1 MIAAAEQ
8 PNGLLLP
15 IALLLCAAALLV
27 LVLIDIRRERKSKT
41 RSLQDVIDDAVTEL
55 ETKGYRR

>member
-15 IALLLCAAALLV
+15 IALLFCAAALLV
-27 LVLIDIRRERKSKT
+27 LVLIDIRRERKSKQRT
-41 RSLQDVIDDAVTEL
+41 LQDVIDDAVTEL